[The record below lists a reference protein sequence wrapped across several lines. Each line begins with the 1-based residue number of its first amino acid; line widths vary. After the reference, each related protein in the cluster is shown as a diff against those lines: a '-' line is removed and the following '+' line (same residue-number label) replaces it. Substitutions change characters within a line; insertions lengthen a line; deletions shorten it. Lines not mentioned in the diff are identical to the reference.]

1 MSMIA
6 SYYDAT
12 LACTYVKEGEALV
25 PYINR
30 FGIGFG
36 QKGYWGNKHFHT
48 LEAAEAEFRKHAEGC
63 HESYAKGF
71 AKYAVEDVDMSRAAP
86 SLLKAIRFVNITKA
100 GKRGKIVHT
109 LHLYRIDYRKDEEIT
124 KYIPNAK

>member
-1 MSMIA
+1 MAMITC
-6 SYYDAT
+6 YYDAAM
-12 LACTYVKEGEALV
+12 ACTYVKEGEAFV

-36 QKGYWGNKHFHT
+36 QRGYWGNKHFHT
-48 LEAAEAEFRKHAEGC
+48 LEAAEAEFQKHVEGC
-63 HESYAKGF
+63 HEPYTKGF
-71 AKYAVEDVDMSRAAP
+71 AKHVVEDVDLSRAAP

-109 LHLYRIDYRKDEEIT
+109 LQLCRIEYRTDDEIQ
-124 KYIPNAK
+124 KYIPNAR